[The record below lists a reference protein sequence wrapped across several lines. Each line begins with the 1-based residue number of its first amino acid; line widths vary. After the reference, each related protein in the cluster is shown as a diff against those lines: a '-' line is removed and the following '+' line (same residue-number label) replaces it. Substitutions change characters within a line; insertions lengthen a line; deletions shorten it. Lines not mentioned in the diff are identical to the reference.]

1 MMIELNINTLNSYFN
16 MGINKLLNIKVKG
29 EKVWKHPENMKK

>member
-16 MGINKLLNIKVKG
+16 MGINKLFNIKAKG